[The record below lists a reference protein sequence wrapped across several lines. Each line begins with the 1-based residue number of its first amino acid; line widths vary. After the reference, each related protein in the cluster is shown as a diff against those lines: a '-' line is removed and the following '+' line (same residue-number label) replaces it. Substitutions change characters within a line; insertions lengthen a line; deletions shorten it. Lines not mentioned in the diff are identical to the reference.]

1 MKNETREVEV
11 KVKGEDGIY
20 YTIIRIEK
28 YLSGVWVDMGRKDS

>member
-20 YTIIRIEK
+20 YVIVRTEM
-28 YLSGVWVDMGRKDS
+28 YLGGVWVDMGRKDS